1 MLLAAP
7 PPVSLPLDALPPA
20 MPGDYSCALR
30 AGGRERVFLL
40 HLPPAIGARGGLP
53 LVIMLHGRAS
63 SGRQFSRLTG
73 MSATAD
79 RGEFV
84 VVYPQGTDRPGG
96 RQLTWNAGFCCG
108 YARDTGVDDV
118 GFLRLLIERLQAAY
132 AIDPTRTYA
141 AGHSNGAVLCYR
153 LACEASDRLAAI
165 APVAGAMTGAE
176 APPSRPMPVLAVHGM
191 VDRAVRYGGYI
202 HHGQA
207 IYQPV
212 AATIAFWVAHNGC
225 DPVPEQTENW
235 SSRRDRY
242 RAGQGGSIVA
252 LYTLKWGGHR
262 WPGRR
267 VVARLAG
274 RPPGARSLADV
285 IWRFFQSQAR
295 LL

>member
-1 MLLAAP
+1 MPSAAP
-7 PPVSLPLDALPPA
+7 VVLPPA
-20 MPGDYSCALR
+20 TLPPAVPGDYLCALR
-30 AGGRERVFLL
+30 AGGRDRVFLL
-40 HLPPAIGARGGLP
+40 HLPRASAAGRRLP
-53 LVIMLHGRAS
+53 LVIMLHGRG
-63 SGRQFSRLTG
+63 SGSRPFSRLTG
-73 MSATAD
+73 MSAIAD
-79 RGEFV
+79 RAGFV

-118 GFLRLLIERLQAAY
+118 GFLRLLIARLHAAY
-132 AIDPTRTYA
+132 GTDPARTYA

-153 LACEASDRLAAI
+153 LAGEASDLLAAI

-176 APPSRPMPVLAVHGM
+176 APPPRPMPVLAVHGLL
-191 VDRAVRYGGYI
+191 DRAVRYDGYT
-202 HHGQA
+202 HHGQV

-212 AATIAFWVAHNGC
+212 AATVAFWVAHNGC
-225 DPVPEQTENW
+225 GPVPEQAENW
-235 SSRRDRY
+235 ASRQDRY
-242 RAGQGGSIVA
+242 TAVGVGGPVT
-252 LYTLKWGGHR
+252 LYTIKWGGHR